1 MFGCY
6 KSKIAFKVGKLCL
19 EVYLV
24 ARVRFQQPFGVGS
37 PHDLNSYP
45 YTIVKKTELFAPT
58 HSIFQLNTL
67 KTFTI

>member
-45 YTIVKKTELFAPT
+45 YKL
-58 HSIFQLNTL
+58 
-67 KTFTI
+67 